1 MRSRSRSPVCD
12 PEQSDWIGD
21 GHNVTNGEERGGDR
35 DPGRPYHRY
44 IGWVGKSLRRRT
56 IGFRKARGHINASLF
71 NGDYLLLWRLDR
83 IPFPLFCFV
92 IACNLLRGTPTPRYV
107 QMLLLLGIVT
117 QPIYALALPWE
128 GANVLFTLAA
138 GVCVTEVLR
147 QQGARTQHIIFAIGV
162 AVTFAFPRLTKTG
175 WEFGIDGVLFP
186 AAILLVL
193 AGRREHIVW
202 LSALV
207 IGQNWYGEISPGEPW
222 VLDAL
227 IDAAYA
233 SIGSLVILSIALLL
247 RNHDRFL
254 PRYAFQIFYPGH
266 LAVLAVLAV
275 LWQVHVIHSH

>member
-1 MRSRSRSPVCD
+1 
-12 PEQSDWIGD
+12 
-21 GHNVTNGEERGGDR
+21 
-35 DPGRPYHRY
+35 
-44 IGWVGKSLRRRT
+44 
-56 IGFRKARGHINASLF
+56 
-71 NGDYLLLWRLDR
+71 
-83 IPFPLFCFV
+83 
-92 IACNLLRGTPTPRYV
+92 
-107 QMLLLLGIVT
+107 LLGIAT
-117 QPIYALALPWE
+117 QPIYALVLPPYL
-128 GANVLFTLAA
+128 ANVLFTLAA

-147 QQGARTQHIIFAIGV
+147 QQDARTQHIIFAIGV

>member
-1 MRSRSRSPVCD
+1 MVIMSP
-12 PEQSDWIGD
+12 
-21 GHNVTNGEERGGDR
+21 TAKRGAATATLGAHTTDTST
-35 DPGRPYHRY
+35 
-44 IGWVGKSLRRRT
+44 GWGNLFVGAPLDFVKLVAAIAMT
-56 IGFRKARGHINASLF
+56 GGHINASLF

-138 GVCVTEVLR
+138 GVCVAEVLR
-147 QQGARTQHIIFAIGV
+147 QQGARIQHIIFAIGV
-162 AVTFAFPRLTKTG
+162 AVTFAFPKLTKTG

-186 AAILLVL
+186 AILLVL

-207 IGQNWYGEISPGEPW
+207 IGQNWFGEISPGEPW

-275 LWQVHVIHSH
+275 LWQVHVIPSH

>member
-1 MRSRSRSPVCD
+1 VIRNRAIGSVMVIMSP
-12 PEQSDWIGD
+12 
-21 GHNVTNGEERGGDR
+21 TKRGAATLGAHTTDTSA
-35 DPGRPYHRY
+35 
-44 IGWVGKSLRRRT
+44 GWGNLFVGAPLDFVKLVAAIAMT
-56 IGFRKARGHINASLF
+56 GGHINASL
-71 NGDYLLLWRLDR
+71 YLLLWRLDR

-117 QPIYALALPWE
+117 QPIYALALPWD

-147 QQGARTQHIIFAIGV
+147 RQRARTQHIIFAIGV
-162 AVTFAFPRLTKTG
+162 AVTFAFPKLTKTG

-233 SIGSLVILSIALLL
+233 GIGSLVILSIALLL

-254 PRYAFQIFYPGH
+254 PRYAFHIFYPGH
-266 LAVLAVLAV
+266 LAVLAM
-275 LWQVHVIHSH
+275 LWQVALIHSH

>member
-1 MRSRSRSPVCD
+1 MIRNRAIGSVMVIMSPTAKRGAATLGAHTTDTSAGWGNLFVGAPLD
-12 PEQSDWIGD
+12 FVKLVAAIAMTG
-21 GHNVTNGEERGGDR
+21 GHT
-35 DPGRPYHRY
+35 
-44 IGWVGKSLRRRT
+44 
-56 IGFRKARGHINASLF
+56 NASLF

-117 QPIYALALPWE
+117 QPIYALALPWD

-162 AVTFAFPRLTKTG
+162 AVTFAFPKLTKTG

-233 SIGSLVILSIALLL
+233 GIGSLVILSIALLL

-254 PRYAFQIFYPGH
+254 PRYAFHIFYPGH

-275 LWQVHVIHSH
+275 LWQVPLIHSH